1 MTMTA
6 DAASRAPSRHLWTK
20 DADRV
25 RRRTGRA
32 IWHAAEAAAD
42 PLAVIETARRLA
54 EDVIDRLARAADDG
68 EHLLTGLARGDDGE
82 AGLAADLAMSR
93 HGRRC
98 LTDRAGAGTTFG
110 ALLLLGALTGEPVGI
125 VLRSC
130 RDPCHTADGHQSAVR
145 GWLLRDRFAQPLSR
159 GAIRTVVRGGRAPHP
174 ALSPHPALPPHP
186 EEGTRYEKAYS
197 LYAAGEEP

>member
-1 MTMTA
+1 MTA
-6 DAASRAPSRHLWTK
+6 DAASRTPSRNLWIK
-20 DADRV
+20 NADRV

-32 IWHAAEAAAD
+32 IWHAAEVAAD
-42 PLAVIETARRLA
+42 PLAAIETARRLA
-54 EDVIDRLARAADDG
+54 EDVIDRLTRAADDG
-68 EHLLTGLARGDDGE
+68 EHLLTCLARGDDGE

-93 HGRRC
+93 RGRRC

-130 RDPCHTADGHQSAVR
+130 RDPCHTADGHQSTVR

-159 GAIRTVVRGGRAPHP
+159 GAIRTVVHGGRA
-174 ALSPHPALPPHP
+174 PHPALPPHP
-186 EEGTRYEKAYS
+186 EEGTSYEKAYS
-197 LYAAGEEP
+197 LYSAGEEP